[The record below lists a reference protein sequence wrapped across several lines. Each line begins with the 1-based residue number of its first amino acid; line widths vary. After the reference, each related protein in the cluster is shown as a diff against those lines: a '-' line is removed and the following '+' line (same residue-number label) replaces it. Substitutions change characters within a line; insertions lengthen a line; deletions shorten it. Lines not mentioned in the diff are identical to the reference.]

1 LQHEEIHILYCPPNV
16 IKKIKS
22 RRMRWAGHVARM
34 EEEKKSA
41 MFWWE
46 SPKERCRSKDQGI
59 DRRMGSGWILYSLA
73 GESGFSWLGIGIGSR
88 LL

>member
-1 LQHEEIHILYCPPNV
+1 
-16 IKKIKS
+16 
-22 RRMRWAGHVARM
+22 M

-46 SPKERCRSKDQGI
+46 SPKERRRSKDQGI

-73 GESGFSWLGIGIGSR
+73 GESWLGIGIGSR